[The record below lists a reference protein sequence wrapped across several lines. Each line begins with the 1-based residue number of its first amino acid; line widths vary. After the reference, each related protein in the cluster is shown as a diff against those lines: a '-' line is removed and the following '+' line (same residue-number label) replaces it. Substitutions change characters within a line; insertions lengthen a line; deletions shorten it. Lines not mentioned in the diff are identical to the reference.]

1 MSVPTT
7 VPGQDAALRDGPE
20 AAPGR
25 APGGRL
31 PGLDGLRGVAALV
44 VLVHHSLLLTPALM
58 AVHDDPA
65 APRSALVQA
74 FSATP
79 LHLLWEGE
87 VAVQVFFVL
96 SGFVLTVAA
105 TRAQHRWGP
114 YNPQRLL
121 RLYVPVWAAVVLA
134 VALRL
139 AVPRG
144 DTAGL
149 SPWLTYHGDLGRAG
163 VLADLVLLAGPT
175 GSTMTALWSLRWEVL
190 FSLLLP
196 LFVLAATRLRHW
208 APLVVGAL
216 AAVAWVGAV
225 TGPVDAPY
233 ALGAAYQLPL
243 FALGCVLAAGR
254 DRIAAVTGR
263 WRTGAWAALL
273 VLAVLLA
280 TSYWLLD
287 LGGLRADVPTALVA
301 LTRVLQALGAALLVV
316 AALGP
321 LARPLRHPALHWLG
335 TRSFSLY
342 LVHEPVV
349 VATGYL
355 TGWTSPLVLVVTV
368 PVSLVLAE
376 GFFRAVERPSHRLAR
391 GVGARLGR
399 HRGTGVPPLPRS

>member
-7 VPGQDAALRDGPE
+7 LRGPVPGAPAAG
-20 AAPGR
+20 AG
-25 APGGRL
+25 GGRL

-65 APRSALVQA
+65 APRSALVQVM
-74 FSATP
+74 SATP

-105 TRAQHRWGP
+105 TRPSHRWGP
-114 YNPQRLL
+114 YYPQRLL
-121 RLYVPVWAAVVLA
+121 RLYLPVWAAVVLA
-134 VALRL
+134 LVLRF
-139 AVPRG
+139 AVPVG

-149 SPWLTYHGDLGRAG
+149 SPWLTFHGDVGRAG
-163 VLADLVLLAGPT
+163 VLGDLLLVVGRA

-196 LFVLAATRLRHW
+196 LFVVAATRLRHW
-208 APLVVGAL
+208 APLVLGAL
-216 AAVAWVGAV
+216 AAIAWLGAA

-254 DRIAAVTGR
+254 DRLAAVTARWGR
-263 WRTGAWAALL
+263 GTWAAVL
-273 VLAVLLA
+273 VAAVLLT

-287 LGGLRADVPTALVA
+287 LGGARADVPVAVVA
-301 LTRVLQALGAALLVV
+301 LTRVLQAAGAGLLVV

-321 LARPLRHPALHWLG
+321 LARPLSHRAVRWLG

-349 VATGYL
+349 VAVGYL
-355 TGWTSPLVLVVTV
+355 TGWTSPAVLLLTV
-368 PVSLVLAE
+368 PVSLLLAE
-376 GFFRAVERPSHRLAR
+376 AFFRAVERPSHRLSRA
-391 GVGARLGR
+391 VGARLGR
-399 HRGTGVPPLPRS
+399 GRPVRRPAAAA

>member
-7 VPGQDAALRDGPE
+7 VRGPVPGAPAAG
-20 AAPGR
+20 AA
-25 APGGRL
+25 GGRL

-65 APRSALVQA
+65 APRSALVQVA
-74 FSATP
+74 SATP

-96 SGFVLTVAA
+96 SGFVLTAAA
-105 TRAQHRWGP
+105 TRPSHRWGP
-114 YNPQRLL
+114 YYPQRLL
-121 RLYVPVWAAVVLA
+121 RLYLPVWAAVVLA

-139 AVPRG
+139 AVPAG

-149 SPWLTYHGDLGRAG
+149 SPWLTYHGDVGRAG
-163 VLADLVLLAGPT
+163 VLGDLLLVVGPA
-175 GSTMTALWSLRWEVL
+175 GSTISALWSLRWEVL

-196 LFVLAATRLRHW
+196 LFVVAATRLRHW
-208 APLVVGAL
+208 APLVLGAL
-216 AAVAWVGAV
+216 AAIAWLGAA

-254 DRIAAVTGR
+254 DRLAAVTARWGR
-263 WRTGAWAALL
+263 GTWAGVLL
-273 VLAVLLA
+273 AAVLLT

-287 LGGLRADVPTALVA
+287 LAGARADVPTAVVA
-301 LTRVLQALGAALLVV
+301 LTRVLQAAGAGLLVV

-321 LARPLRHPALHWLG
+321 LARPLSHPAVRWLG

-349 VATGYL
+349 VAVGYL
-355 TGWTSPLVLVVTV
+355 TGWTSPAVLLLTV
-368 PVSLVLAE
+368 PVSLLLAE
-376 GFFRAVERPSHRLAR
+376 AFFRAVERPSHRLSR
-391 GVGARLGR
+391 TVGARLGR
-399 HRGTGVPPLPRS
+399 GRHPVAAA